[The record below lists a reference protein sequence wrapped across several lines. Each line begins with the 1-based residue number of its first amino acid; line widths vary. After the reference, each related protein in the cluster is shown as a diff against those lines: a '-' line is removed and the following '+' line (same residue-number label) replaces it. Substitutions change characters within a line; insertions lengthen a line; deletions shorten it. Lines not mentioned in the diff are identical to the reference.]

1 MIRLRLL
8 TRPGCHLCDEMK
20 REVDAA
26 LASDPHEWELVN
38 VDEDPELA
46 KRYGES
52 LPVLFVNDR
61 LFAKVRL
68 PNLAG
73 RRFIRSA
80 AAAADEA

>member
-1 MIRLRLL
+1 M
-8 TRPGCHLCDEMK
+8 
-20 REVDAA
+20 
-26 LASDPHEWELVN
+26 
-38 VDEDPELA
+38 DEDPELA